1 MAYLCYNVITRNTH
15 FEQIAQEAF
24 MREIGGYFPYIEEPD
39 NKNHYLDG
47 LCPPEGDLRFLMSGR
62 CANYLALEDFKKQQP
77 HPVAYVP
84 LYTCETVIDP
94 FVKAGYELIFY
105 DFTKDMIP
113 VFDESVLDKIHLISI
128 CGYYGFSGYDREF
141 LKKCEERGICIIE
154 DTTHSI
160 FSADGIY
167 EGCTYVVGRMRK
179 WLGVSCGGFAIK
191 KTGSFTPLIL
201 PPHEVH
207 LNMRRQGL
215 AVKTDAFRHPD
226 TVAASVSEDASRLL
240 WDAELLLRKVYDI
253 HGSDSESVD
262 IIEYYDFDALKRQ
275 RRENY
280 RYMLEHCTKS
290 DAYTIVFPYLDDA
303 TVPSHFTLYAADRG
317 KFKEYLSQN
326 GIHATSYWPVGP
338 YINLEGHTDC
348 AYIYDHVISIPCDQ
362 RYTAEDM
369 AYICRVLKDF

>member
-1 MAYLCYNVITRNTH
+1 
-15 FEQIAQEAF
+15 

-167 EGCTYVVGRMRK
+167 EGCTYVVGSMRK

-207 LNMRRQGL
+207 LNMRRQ
-215 AVKTDAFRHPD
+215 AWR
-226 TVAASVSEDASRLL
+226 
-240 WDAELLLRKVYDI
+240 
-253 HGSDSESVD
+253 
-262 IIEYYDFDALKRQ
+262 
-275 RRENY
+275 
-280 RYMLEHCTKS
+280 
-290 DAYTIVFPYLDDA
+290 
-303 TVPSHFTLYAADRG
+303 
-317 KFKEYLSQN
+317 
-326 GIHATSYWPVGP
+326 
-338 YINLEGHTDC
+338 
-348 AYIYDHVISIPCDQ
+348 
-362 RYTAEDM
+362 
-369 AYICRVLKDF
+369 

>member
-1 MAYLCYNVITRNTH
+1 M
-15 FEQIAQEAF
+15 
-24 MREIGGYFPYIEEPD
+24 FP
-39 NKNHYLDG
+39 
-47 LCPPEGDLRFLMSGR
+47 SG
-62 CANYLALEDFKKQQP
+62 
-77 HPVAYVP
+77 
-84 LYTCETVIDP
+84 
-94 FVKAGYELIFY
+94 
-105 DFTKDMIP
+105 
-113 VFDESVLDKIHLISI
+113 
-128 CGYYGFSGYDREF
+128 
-141 LKKCEERGICIIE
+141 
-154 DTTHSI
+154 
-160 FSADGIY
+160 
-167 EGCTYVVGRMRK
+167 
-179 WLGVSCGGFAIK
+179 
-191 KTGSFTPLIL
+191 
-201 PPHEVH
+201 
-207 LNMRRQGL
+207 QGL

-253 HGSDSESVD
+253 YGSDSESVD

-280 RYMLEHCTKS
+280 RYMLEHCPKS

-362 RYTAEDM
+362 RYTTEDM

>member
-1 MAYLCYNVITRNTH
+1 
-15 FEQIAQEAF
+15 

-113 VFDESVLDKIHLISI
+113 IFDESVLDKIHLISI

-167 EGCTYVVGRMRK
+167 EGCTYVVGSMRK
-179 WLGVSCGGFAIK
+179 WLGFLRRLCHQENRQLHSVDSSSPRGPSEHAPSGPGGK
-191 KTGSFTPLIL
+191 DRCL
-201 PPHEVH
+201 PSSGHRGC
-207 LNMRRQGL
+207 LRIRGRLQTSLGC
-215 AVKTDAFRHPD
+215 R
-226 TVAASVSEDASRLL
+226 AASA
-240 WDAELLLRKVYDI
+240 
-253 HGSDSESVD
+253 
-262 IIEYYDFDALKRQ
+262 
-275 RRENY
+275 
-280 RYMLEHCTKS
+280 
-290 DAYTIVFPYLDDA
+290 
-303 TVPSHFTLYAADRG
+303 
-317 KFKEYLSQN
+317 
-326 GIHATSYWPVGP
+326 
-338 YINLEGHTDC
+338 
-348 AYIYDHVISIPCDQ
+348 
-362 RYTAEDM
+362 
-369 AYICRVLKDF
+369 

>member
-1 MAYLCYNVITRNTH
+1 M
-15 FEQIAQEAF
+15 
-24 MREIGGYFPYIEEPD
+24 
-39 NKNHYLDG
+39 
-47 LCPPEGDLRFLMSGR
+47 RFLMSGR

-167 EGCTYVVGRMRK
+167 EGCTYVVGSMRK

-226 TVAASVSEDASRLL
+226 TDTLADLL
-240 WDAELLLRKVYDI
+240 PQLEA
-253 HGSDSESVD
+253 
-262 IIEYYDFDALKRQ
+262 
-275 RRENY
+275 
-280 RYMLEHCTKS
+280 YMQKLQS
-290 DAYTIVFPYLDDA
+290 N
-303 TVPSHFTLYAADRG
+303 AADTKVNRIRQQVNIVSG
-317 KFKEYLSQN
+317 ASAGLLSN
-326 GIHATSYWPVGP
+326 PGTTTAIASLKAFALASAIGP
-338 YINLEGHTDC
+338 AVSWLT
-348 AYIYDHVISIPCDQ
+348 
-362 RYTAEDM
+362 
-369 AYICRVLKDF
+369 

>member
-1 MAYLCYNVITRNTH
+1 M
-15 FEQIAQEAF
+15 
-24 MREIGGYFPYIEEPD
+24 G
-39 NKNHYLDG
+39 
-47 LCPPEGDLRFLMSGR
+47 S
-62 CANYLALEDFKKQQP
+62 
-77 HPVAYVP
+77 
-84 LYTCETVIDP
+84 
-94 FVKAGYELIFY
+94 
-105 DFTKDMIP
+105 
-113 VFDESVLDKIHLISI
+113 
-128 CGYYGFSGYDREF
+128 
-141 LKKCEERGICIIE
+141 
-154 DTTHSI
+154 
-160 FSADGIY
+160 
-167 EGCTYVVGRMRK
+167 MRK

-253 HGSDSESVD
+253 YGSDSESVD

-280 RYMLEHCTKS
+280 RYMLEHCPKS

-362 RYTAEDM
+362 RYTTEDM